1 MVDNVNGLN
10 ALPIG
15 ATANNIPS
23 HIQLLKDDLNG
34 GSIIRRLTGAQIAAL
49 SAPEKVAGVVVYN
62 TTTLKLQVSNGSSFT
77 DIDAAALLLAGG
89 TMAGDIAMGSNKV
102 TGLGKGTATGDAMAR
117 QQVQSGTTAALAA
130 HGTAT
135 LSFSPAFG
143 AAPVVVVAP
152 TGDVETTGSWWVN
165 TVSTTQA
172 TLHYQNSTAI
182 PMSFK
187 WIAVG
192 N

>member
-34 GSIIRRLTGAQIAAL
+34 GSIIRRLTGAAIAAL

-62 TTTLKLQVSNGSSFT
+62 TTTNKLQISDGTNFANV
-77 DIDAAALLLAGG
+77 DAAALLRAGG
-89 TMAGDIAMGSNKV
+89 TMSGAIAMGSNKI
-102 TGLGKGTATGDAMAR
+102 TGLAKGTASGDAMAR
-117 QQVQSGTTAALAA
+117 QQVQSGEVSPFTGPAYTTV
-130 HGTAT
+130 
-135 LSFSPAFG
+135 SFSPAF
-143 AAPVVVVAP
+143 ASAPVVVACPTDAVTEGFWVAN
-152 TGDVETTGSWWVN
+152 V
-165 TVSTTQA
+165 
-172 TLHYQNSTAI
+172 TASSARI
-182 PMSFK
+182 YNARTAGPAGFT

>member
-10 ALPIG
+10 TLPIG

-49 SAPEKVAGVVVYN
+49 TAPEKVAGVVVYN

-102 TGLGKGTATGDAMAR
+102 TGLAKGTANGDAIAR
-117 QQVQSGTTAALAA
+117 QQVQSGIISPGSGST
-130 HGTAT
+130 GNI
-135 LSFSPAFG
+135 SFDVAFG
-143 AAPVVVVAP
+143 STPVVVMTPDATTSGTVNLVSVSN
-152 TGDVETTGSWWVN
+152 TGFSAYRNGNVGI
-165 TVSTTQA
+165 
-172 TLHYQNSTAI
+172 Y
-182 PMSFK
+182 